1 MAAPEM
7 QVKVSAD
14 TSQLESSLR
23 SAERATA
30 VFVAGI
36 GAIAVGISAAV
47 KSIVNMG
54 DELASTTQKTGIA
67 IKELQEL
74 AYVGKL
80 SGVSAKQ
87 LEGAMESLNKGMS
100 DLSKGGSSEAARA
113 LKAIGVEVKNF
124 DGSLRN
130 QSAVL
135 ADVAEK
141 FSGYS
146 DGVEKSELATKIFNS
161 AGKDMIPMLNAG
173 RDAMEESRK
182 ELQSFGALMSDQLT
196 ADSGRLTENLSK
208 VGTFFTGLGVQIA
221 ERVVPA
227 LANASDAIVTW
238 MRESGIAQSV
248 GNALGAMF
256 QNLES
261 IVVVTGAALAIAFG
275 PALIA
280 SIAAVT
286 KAIAVGLVGALA
298 LVASLVVAN
307 PITALFAAGVAA
319 ALYFSDNVIG
329 SIKYV
334 GNLLI
339 NVFSAAAIDLEV
351 TFKNAGNIIGSALI
365 GIVNSFLQMVNSMV
379 LGVKSALNLL
389 IVAMN
394 KIKIPGVKL
403 ELFDTS
409 VGAVTEIADIYAA
422 NMSEAMK
429 DRTRR
434 IGEVMGRD
442 TIGGFVTGIKNFA
455 ARAQNALG
463 GAIKPPPPNVPGAAG
478 GGDGSEEDENKKL
491 RERLERRLEVVR
503 QSVLSE
509 EQLMIHKYQKA
520 QELALKAFELDMEI
534 YAGNEEIKLQK
545 TQEYHALREA
555 LEQRHLQN
563 LDKLRADSNAKSL
576 NNLAS
581 FFSGAQALAQS
592 NGNKSFRTAKAF
604 AIAQAVLSTTA
615 AAIQAM
621 ADPTAITP
629 FQKFANYAAVLGKG
643 LSAVASIKGMSP
655 SGGGGGGGGGAG
667 AGAAAGGGAAA
678 AGGGGTAGRGP
689 GGNSVYINLQGQSFG
704 RDQVRDLVKQI
715 ADFQKDGGQVV
726 FA

>member
-14 TSQLESSLR
+14 ISELESGMKA
-23 SAERATA
+23 AERATA
-30 VFVAGI
+30 AFVVSI
-36 GAIAVGISAAV
+36 GVVATAIGAAV
-47 KSIVNMG
+47 KSVVNMA

-80 SGVSAKQ
+80 SGLSAKQ

-100 DLSKGGSSEAARA
+100 DLSKGGSSDAARA
-113 LKAIGVEVKNF
+113 LKAIGVEVKNS
-124 DGSLRN
+124 DGSLRD
-130 QSAVL
+130 QSLVL
-135 ADVAEK
+135 ADVANK
-141 FSGYS
+141 FAGYR
-146 DGVEKSELATKIFNS
+146 DGVEKSELATKIFNA
-161 AGKDMIPMLNAG
+161 AGKDMIPMLNNG
-173 RDAMEESRK
+173 GDAIAESRK
-182 ELQSFGALMSDQLT
+182 ELMQFGALMSDQLT

-208 VGTFFTGLGVQIA
+208 IGSAFTGIAVQIA
-221 ERVVPA
+221 ERIVPA
-227 LANASDAIVTW
+227 LANASDAIVKW
-238 MRESGIAQSV
+238 LKESGIATSV
-248 GNALGAMF
+248 GNALGYMF
-256 QNLES
+256 QNLET
-261 IVVVTGAALAIAFG
+261 IVTIVGAAMLVVFG

-280 SIAAVT
+280 SIAAAT
-286 KAIAVGLVGALA
+286 AAIAGGL
-298 LVASLVVAN
+298 LVALKTVAALLLAN
-307 PITALFAAGVAA
+307 PIGLAFVSIAA
-319 ALYFSDNVIG
+319 AAYLMSSNVTDAIKATVNYMIGAFLGSVTIIGAAFSNIGNVISG
-329 SIKYV
+329 ALTGAVNIVIDAVNFMISGIKSGLNTV
-334 GNLLI
+334 VSLI
-339 NVFSAAAIDLEV
+339 NKLPGM
-351 TFKNAGNIIGSALI
+351 T
-365 GIVNSFLQMVNSMV
+365 
-379 LGVKSALNLL
+379 
-389 IVAMN
+389 
-394 KIKIPGVKL
+394 KI
-403 ELFDTS
+403 ELFDT
-409 VGAVTEIADIYAA
+409 GETIERFKNDAA
-422 NMSEAMK
+422 
-429 DRTRR
+429 T
-434 IGEVMGRD
+434 
-442 TIGGFVTGIKNFA
+442 
-455 ARAQNALG
+455 ALG
-463 GAIKPPPPNVPGAAG
+463 SDMAAAMQKAGQQVSADYVGGIVSGIRNLAPDVVKTFNNLLKKPPPKVGEAG
-478 GGDGSEEDENKKL
+478 GDGEGSEEDENKKL

-503 QSVLSE
+503 QSVLNE

-576 NNLAS
+576 NNLSS

-643 LSAVASIKGMSP
+643 LSAVATIKGMSP

-667 AGAAAGGGAAA
+667 AGASSGASAASAGGA
-678 AGGGGTAGRGP
+678 AGRGP